1 MDGDRIYDT
10 MYDRLFSYLSI
21 TKSNL
26 NQKDTYMIF
35 CQYIGVFTSSCLSDT
50 TENSS
55 IWDHRGQISHRD
67 DSFMDSSGRNMI
79 TIMESKIMV
88 VDDRRIVDTC
98 DK

>member
-1 MDGDRIYDT
+1 MDGDMIYDT
-10 MYDRLFSYLSI
+10 MYDCVFSDLSI
-21 TKSNL
+21 TKPDL

-50 TENSS
+50 TENST

-67 DSFMDSSGRNMI
+67 DSCMDSSGRMMI
-79 TIMESKIMV
+79 IAMESKIMV
-88 VDDRRIVDTC
+88 VGDRRIVDTC